1 MRVILMLLGLVLFL
15 AIWAWSWSSRRRE
28 AFDEAA
34 RLPFA
39 EDADDASGLRTPS
52 SPGRP
57 QTTTPPRGAGAAGAL
72 GVTQGEE
79 R

>member
-1 MRVILMLLGLVLFL
+1 MDVNDMRVIVMLLGLVLFL

-39 EDADDASGLRTPS
+39 DDESGLE
-52 SPGRP
+52 
-57 QTTTPPRGAGAAGAL
+57 AH
-72 GVTQGEE
+72 GEQ

>member
-1 MRVILMLLGLVLFL
+1 MDVNDMRIAVMLIGLVLFL
-15 AIWAWSWSSRRRE
+15 GIWAWSWSSKRRE

-39 EDADDASGLRTPS
+39 DEE
-52 SPGRP
+52 PGR
-57 QTTTPPRGAGAAGAL
+57 RAH
-72 GVTQGEE
+72 GEQ

>member
-1 MRVILMLLGLVLFL
+1 MAMDINDMRVIVMLLGLVLFL

-39 EDADDASGLRTPS
+39 DDESGRE
-52 SPGRP
+52 
-57 QTTTPPRGAGAAGAL
+57 AH
-72 GVTQGEE
+72 GEQ